1 MSFLECR
8 CPDSLVRWIEL
19 VWLVRAWWH
28 DLVESQSTILGLGCS
43 LGGKVF
49 VGFDL
54 ILEVMLLDAT
64 GITRSLGWRFGVVS
78 NVVF

>member
-19 VWLVRAWWH
+19 ARLVRAWWH
-28 DLVESQSTILGLGCS
+28 DLVESQSTILGLSCS
-43 LGGKVF
+43 LGSEVL

-54 ILEVMLLDAT
+54 ILEVMLLDAS
-64 GITRSLGWRFGVVS
+64 GIT
-78 NVVF
+78 